1 MRFSYL
7 ESIICA
13 FSKDNL
19 FSGTNAKILS
29 ISPAI
34 MGSDAFHAHISVWTI
49 FDNMVDKSLLKT
61 ASIIYLS

>member
-1 MRFSYL
+1 MMIPNQILVRFSYL

-19 FSGTNAKILS
+19 FSGTNAMILS

-34 MGSDAFHAHISVWTI
+34 MGSDAFPAHISV
-49 FDNMVDKSLLKT
+49 
-61 ASIIYLS
+61 